1 MMGSVW
7 AAGFLLRRLR
17 AEVGVVALLVA
28 LVALTSFLFAGAPRL
43 FNLVADAALVDQ
55 LRTAAV
61 TDRDIG
67 ERHYS
72 VTSPRFAI
80 PEPPRYSTFL
90 TLRYQD
96 GLTDAI
102 RLVAGRLPAPNGE
115 PLPIAT
121 LNFDDD
127 VIAGACITHEG
138 EIRHE
143 GAKKAAG

>member
-1 MMGSVW
+1 MVYT
-7 AAGFLLRRLR
+7 ADTNR
-17 AEVGVVALLVA
+17 ATGQISPVDRTILAK
-28 LVALTSFLFAGAPRL
+28 ALTQI
-43 FNLVADAALVDQ
+43 DQ
-55 LRTAAV
+55 LGANYQAAFPQSIGSL
-61 TDRDIG
+61 IG